1 MNILSVYLNSQQFG
15 VELFLDVYMNIA
27 LSMFYHHQYYF
38 HALSSQIHVL
48 LNIKLPL

>member
-1 MNILSVYLNSQQFG
+1 MNIFSVYLNSKQFG
-15 VELFLDVYMNIA
+15 VEVFFDVYMNIA

-38 HALSSQIHVL
+38 HALSSPIL